1 MTDEEIE
8 KVGSFLNSL
17 KENAYDYSNGYPNPD
32 CVLSS
37 DGKTVENGGIFAELY
52 IAMIDYAK
60 QSYSFSGNVS
70 YGEIEW
76 INFLKTA
83 QKLSSLSSG
92 GNILDILADPE
103 SGVDVGDALEVVGA
117 SEDTSNKISDIQ
129 NSFVNVDSSSSQSF
143 EDLSNSL
150 GNITEENANEIV
162 DIVQSAI
169 GEDISSSVDLSYI
182 QKEQA
187 VSSRIS
193 LLMTTGINSENL
205 EESLSD
211 LCNGATLVLQRAV
224 ASGVTISSSLS
235 TEELSA
241 AIDSKTTD
249 ETVRNLVKALF

>member
-1 MTDEEIE
+1 
-8 KVGSFLNSL
+8 
-17 KENAYDYSNGYPNPD
+17 
-32 CVLSS
+32 
-37 DGKTVENGGIFAELY
+37 
-52 IAMIDYAK
+52 MIDYAK
-60 QSYSFSGNVS
+60 QSYSFSGDVS

-150 GNITEENANEIV
+150 GNITEENASEIV